1 MSGSVKANGYC
12 YYAYFFESDT
22 FHDYA
27 RCSILNYIISLD
39 YGNRFHYCFLSREQ
53 GNSLL

>member
-22 FHDYA
+22 FHDHA
-27 RCSILNYIISLD
+27 RCSILNYTISLD
-39 YGNRFHYCFLSREQ
+39 YGSRFHYCFSPM
-53 GNSLL
+53 